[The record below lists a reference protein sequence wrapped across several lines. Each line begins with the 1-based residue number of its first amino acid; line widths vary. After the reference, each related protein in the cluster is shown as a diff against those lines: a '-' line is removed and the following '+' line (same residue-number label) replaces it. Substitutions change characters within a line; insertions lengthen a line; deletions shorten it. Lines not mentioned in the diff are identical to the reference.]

1 MADGCGRRRY
11 ALSLIDTVQVGKDG
25 AKVLADGLKGK
36 DDVMFYM
43 EVSLVVS
50 SRAVVQ
56 CSHRLNPQ
64 EDEKKPSK
72 AAQADGPSRR
82 NAAPTAVVKSKLR
95 NENREIDADAMNRRK
110 QHQRE
115 LAQRRQ
121 EDGMAKYSGEG
132 GKGDNNREKQW
143 RRFESYVKDSQ
154 LPDSVANQKVGL
166 SSSASQDESHRL
178 TSALL
183 PRLLSTRAAARSSCR
198 SMATP
203 CRSTSTRSRA

>member
-1 MADGCGRRRY
+1 
-11 ALSLIDTVQVGKDG
+11 
-25 AKVLADGLKGK
+25 
-36 DDVMFYM
+36 
-43 EVSLVVS
+43 
-50 SRAVVQ
+50 
-56 CSHRLNPQ
+56 
-64 EDEKKPSK
+64 
-72 AAQADGPSRR
+72 
-82 NAAPTAVVKSKLR
+82 
-95 NENREIDADAMNRRK
+95 MNRRK

-166 SSSASQDESHRL
+166 SSSASQDESDRL

-183 PRLLSTRAAARSSCR
+183 PRLLLTRAAARSSCR